1 MHGIYLH
8 RTFAPS
14 NNTTQTIKN
23 FKTMSKKITITKG
36 PRVETPD
43 ANDKAQ
49 GIVAFQVVNFE
60 IDFYG
65 SKCITTHDTKIMA
78 DGRQLVIDGCG
89 YIQNGFDVSQL

>member
-1 MHGIYLH
+1 
-8 RTFAPS
+8 
-14 NNTTQTIKN
+14 
-23 FKTMSKKITITKG
+23 MSKKITITKG

-49 GIVAFQVVNFE
+49 GIVAFQIVNFT
-60 IDFYG
+60 IDFWG
-65 SKCITTHDTKIMA
+65 NLIETTHDTKIMA